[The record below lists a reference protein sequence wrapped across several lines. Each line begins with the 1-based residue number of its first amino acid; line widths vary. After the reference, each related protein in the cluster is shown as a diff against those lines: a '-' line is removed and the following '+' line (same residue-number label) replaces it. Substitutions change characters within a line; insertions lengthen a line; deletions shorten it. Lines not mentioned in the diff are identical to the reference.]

1 MVKGDDADMKNTT
14 FNTVAA
20 DILCDIA
27 GSFALAIGIYCF
39 AEQADIAPGGVSG
52 IAIMIKYLFDA
63 PVGLVTFLLN
73 VPLLFLAWKY
83 FSHRFTLRTL
93 KTVLFNT
100 IILDYVVTPYFPQYA
115 GDRMLSSIFGGILMG
130 VGLAL
135 IFLRGSTT
143 GGTDIVSHLM
153 ELKFPHVPIGTML
166 LLIDCV
172 ILGVSI
178 LVFGNLES
186 GLFGVVALFCQSKV
200 IDGVIYGLD
209 RGKTVMIMSIRNETI
224 ARRVMDEMEHGATF
238 LKGRGAYTGREMD
251 VLYVVVRVPE
261 FHRLKQITYEEDP
274 DAFLV
279 VGEANQIIG
288 EGFKGIREEK

>member
-1 MVKGDDADMKNTT
+1 MT
-14 FNTVAA
+14 
-20 DILCDIA
+20 DIFFDIA
-27 GSFALAIGIYCF
+27 GSFALAAGIFCF
-39 AEQADIAPGGVSG
+39 AEQADIAPGGMSG
-52 IAIMIKYLFDA
+52 IAILVKYMFDV

-83 FSHRFTLRTL
+83 FSHRFTLKTL

-100 IILDYVVTPYFPQYA
+100 IILDYIVTPYFPQYA

-153 ELKFPHVPIGTML
+153 ELRFPHVPIGTMIL
-166 LLIDCV
+166 IIDCLV
-172 ILGVSI
+172 LGASI

-209 RGKTVMIMSIRNETI
+209 RGKTVMIMSLKSEKI

-238 LKGRGAYTGREMD
+238 LKGRGAYSGREMD

-288 EGFKGIREEK
+288 EGFKGIKDEK

>member
-1 MVKGDDADMKNTT
+1 MKSTTVK
-14 FNTVAA
+14 VLAA
-20 DILCDIA
+20 DIFFDIA
-27 GSFALAIGIYCF
+27 GSFVLALGIFCF
-39 AEQADIAPGGVSG
+39 AEQADIAPGGMSG
-52 IAIMIKYLFDA
+52 IAIMLKYLFDL
-63 PVGLVTFLLN
+63 PVGLMTFVLN
-73 VPLLFLAWKY
+73 IPLLILAWKY
-83 FSHRFTLRTL
+83 ISHRFTVRTL

-166 LLIDCV
+166 LIIDCV

-209 RGKTVMIMSIRNETI
+209 RGKTIMIMSPNTEKI
-224 ARRVMDEMEHGATF
+224 AARVMDEMEHGATF
-238 LKGRGAYTGREMD
+238 LKGRGAYSGREMD

-274 DAFLV
+274 NAFLV
-279 VGEANQIIG
+279 VSEANQILG
-288 EGFKGIREEK
+288 EGFKGIKEEK